1 MKLAML
7 SPIAWRTPPRHYG
20 PWENIVSLLT
30 EGLLKHG
37 LEVTL
42 FATKDSLTKGKL
54 VGVSPKGY
62 EEDRELLPKVWECLH
77 ISELFERG
85 NEFDLIHNHFDY
97 LPLTYMHMT
106 TTPVLTTIHGFSSPK
121 ILPVYKKYNRQ
132 AYYTAIS
139 EADKSPELDYIA
151 TIHHGVDLKQFTFQP
166 GPGNYLL
173 FFGRIH
179 HEKGTKECIE
189 VARKTGMKLVIAGIV
204 QDRDYFQREVKP
216 FLDDDQIIYVG
227 SAGPEKRNNLL
238 GGAFALLH
246 LINFDEPFGLSVVE
260 AMACGTPVIAV
271 NRGSMPEVIADGG
284 TGFLVDNA
292 GEVAGVIP
300 RIRELDRRECR
311 KWTEER
317 FSVDRMVKDYI
328 RLYERILAERK
339 REDHRPWGYYQ
350 ILSDTPKHKVKRI
363 TVYPDRRLSYQRHF
377 LRSEHWYVV
386 NGQAVVTRNGQEF
399 ILTAGDSID
408 LPVESWHRIRNPGED
423 NLVFIEVQ
431 TGDYFGEDDIERS
444 EDDYGRVQKADYQ
457 TL

>member
-54 VGVSPKGY
+54 VGVTPKGY